1 MRFIMIEKLN
11 KEDLEF
17 DSSVTENSKGSPIL
31 GRITG
36 PCADIV
42 SATRNGRKYS
52 EALWEKVFKDP
63 IVKEYFDA
71 GGIFGELNHPS
82 DREETD
88 LEKVAICMP
97 EPPVKDKNGK
107 LIGHWDILDTPNGR
121 IAHCLFKY
129 GYKLGISSR
138 GSGDTFTDYDGQE
151 SVDPESYTLQ
161 GFDLVYLP
169 AVKAARLTLVN
180 ESLDMNKRT
189 LRKALNEAFENSTED
204 ERRIMTETLNNLNI
218 DYTPEEVIEEGISPN
233 TTPEKDDNIIVTEST
248 NGAAEDI
255 GAELVSQ
262 LQEAIQLQNE
272 LENTIKV
279 LNEKLSVCYTKETRY
294 VEALRKSKSLLKQ
307 VSSEKLAAEEKL
319 KDVISQVNEKDST
332 IASLMEDV
340 KQQKLV
346 IRKLEENVNASKN
359 KTNILNESINSK
371 DSEVKSLKEELSAVR
386 TSFMKEK
393 ESLEDKNQKLEES
406 LQESQKDVKILKSKV
421 DATNSQAKTIVEKYK
436 SVAQKAVD
444 KYIECQ
450 ALKLGVSPQDIKKRL
465 SENYSFNDID
475 SVCESLQN
483 YRLNVNSLPFRVN
496 ESSLPKNPVKMKIR
510 ESKEVLSPSLNVAEN
525 IDDDVDESL
534 LNIIR

>member
-1 MRFIMIEKLN
+1 MIEKLN

>member
-1 MRFIMIEKLN
+1 MKEKFN

-63 IVKEYFDA
+63 IVKEYFAA
-71 GGIFGELNHPS
+71 GGIFGELNHPT

-97 EPPVKDKNGK
+97 EPPVKDSNGK
-107 LIGHWDILDTPNGR
+107 LIGKWDILDTPNGR

-151 SVDPESYTLQ
+151 SVDPDSYTLQ

-169 AVKAARLTLVN
+169 AVKAARLSLVN
-180 ESLDMNKRT
+180 ESLDSRSRT
-189 LRKALNEAFENSTED
+189 LRTALNEALENSTED
-204 ERRIMTETLNNLNI
+204 ERRIMTETLNKLNI
-218 DYTPEEVIEEGISPN
+218 DYTPEEVMDEAAASQ
-233 TTPEKDDNIIVTEST
+233 TTPEKGDNIDVVDNTSVAADDDGADIV
-248 NGAAEDI
+248 N
-255 GAELVSQ
+255 Q

-272 LENTIKV
+272 LENQIKT

-294 VEALRKSKSLLKQ
+294 VEALRRNKTHISQL
-307 VSSEKLAAEEKL
+307 SSEKLA
-319 KDVISQVNEKDST
+319 
-332 IASLMEDV
+332 
-340 KQQKLV
+340 
-346 IRKLEENVNASKN
+346 LE
-359 KTNILNESINSK
+359 
-371 DSEVKSLKEELSAVR
+371 
-386 TSFMKEK
+386 
-393 ESLEDKNQKLEES
+393 ESLENAQTQIATHSKTIDELNQTISTQRSKIQKLEES
-406 LQESQKDVKILKSKV
+406 VTASKNNLKTLNENIATGNSQVRLLEEKLSTMQKDFNKEKEILERKNASLQESLQDAQKDVKILRSQTAASNAKASKL
-421 DATNSQAKTIVEKYK
+421 VEKYR

-444 KYIECQ
+444 KYIESQ
-450 ALKLGVSPQDIKKRL
+450 AVKLGVSVQDIKRRL
-465 SENYSFNDID
+465 SESYSFNDID
-475 SVCESLQN
+475 AVCESLQS
-483 YRLNVNSLPFRVN
+483 YRLNMNSLPFRVN
-496 ESSLPKNPVKMKIR
+496 ESALPKNPVKMTVKQ
-510 ESKEVLSPSLNVAEN
+510 SKEVISPSLNTADN
-525 IDDDVDESL
+525 IDDDVDDSL